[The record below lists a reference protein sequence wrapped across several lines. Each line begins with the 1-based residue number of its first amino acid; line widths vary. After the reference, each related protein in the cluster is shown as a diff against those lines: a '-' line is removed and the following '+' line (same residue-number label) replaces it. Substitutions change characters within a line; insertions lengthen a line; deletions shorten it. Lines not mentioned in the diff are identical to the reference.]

1 MLKEVIKEFAGQVNI
16 VDLIICSAGLLI
28 LAAWLLK
35 TSFGAKALVNSP
47 ARRNDMSPYLALL
60 PFFFWFLTVWLLA
73 FVKAKAIPEMQG
85 WQDAFAGNLILCLA
99 AAPATAIILIIA
111 KHHFACGIKGLGLNP
126 KTILNDL
133 GTALL
138 NMLAITPVVVIVL
151 VLTILAGKLIVGP
164 AFEMPRHRELN
175 EIMAYPQWQVRA
187 IIIVTTICVVP
198 FTEEMLFR
206 GMFQTLLRSYTGR
219 PWSAVIIASMV
230 FAVFHENPQHWP
242 ALFVFSLVLGYSYE
256 KSGSL
261 FRPIFLHAIFN
272 ALSVFSALAQ

>member
-1 MLKEVIKEFAGQVNI
+1 MLKEIIKEFAGQVNI
-16 VDLIICSAGLLI
+16 IDLVVCAAGLLV

-47 ARRNDMSPYLALL
+47 ARRNDMSPYLAFI

-73 FVKAKAIPEMQG
+73 FIKDKAIPEMQG

-99 AAPATAIILIIA
+99 AAPAIATTLVIA
-111 KHHFACGIKGLGLNP
+111 KRHFARGIKGLGLNP
-126 KTILNDL
+126 RTILNDFAAAFL
-133 GTALL
+133 SI
-138 NMLAITPVVVIVL
+138 LAITPIIVVVL
-151 VLTILAGKLIVGP
+151 VLTILAGKLIAGP
-164 AFEMPRHRELN
+164 EFVMPRHRELN

-187 IIIVTTICVVP
+187 IIIITAICVVP

-242 ALFVFSLVLGYSYE
+242 AMFAFSLVLGYSYE

-261 FRPIFLHAIFN
+261 FRCIFLHSIFN
-272 ALSVFSALAQ
+272 ALSVFSTLGQ